1 MEILGIDIGGSGIKG
16 AIVNTETGELTA
28 SRIRIATPSPSKPA
42 NVADIVADIVDHFD
56 WKGMVGCGLPAPI
69 HRGVV
74 LTAANIHSKWV
85 GTNAEELFSERTGC
99 QFSVI
104 NDADAAGLAEMKFG
118 AGRDRSGVVL
128 IITIGT
134 GLGTSAFTDGLLLPN
149 LELGH
154 VEINGVDAES
164 KASDA
169 ARKREKLSWKKWAAR
184 FNNYLNHVESLMY
197 PDLVILGGGAS
208 KKADKFLPYIK
219 IQAEIAIAQLL
230 NDAGIVGAALAVR

>member
-16 AIVNTETGELTA
+16 AVVNTETGELAA

-56 WKGMVGCGLPAPI
+56 WNGMVGCGFPAPI

-74 LTAANIHSKWV
+74 LTAANIHTKWV
-85 GTNAEELFSERTGC
+85 GVNAEELFSKRTGC
-99 QFSVI
+99 RFSVI

-118 AGRDRSGVVL
+118 AGRDRFGVVL

-134 GLGTSAFTDGLLLPN
+134 GLGTSVFTDGILLPN

-154 VEINGVDAES
+154 VEIKGEDAEL

-169 ARKREKLSWKKWAAR
+169 ARKREKLTWQKWAVR
-184 FNNYLNHVESLMY
+184 FNRYLNHVESLLY
-197 PDLVILGGGAS
+197 PDLIILGGGAS
-208 KKADKFLPYIK
+208 KKADKFLPYIN
-219 IQAEIAIAQLL
+219 IQAEITIAQLL
-230 NDAGIVGAALAVR
+230 NDAGIVGAALAVK